1 VPTLATGRTIG
12 AVGRPAVF
20 LVIASVAG
28 AASIPAPARACS
40 FAGPTP
46 YVVDASMQATDHV
59 APTLAPLTV
68 TRLQRGQKTTGCTS
82 VNSCDGFGSLAISV
96 AAADDVTPATGLG
109 YRFTVVAGT
118 LPPVFSIPLNQP
130 SQVLVSDG
138 QIWFNWDDGTEDHQ
152 SIDFT
157 LQVVA
162 IDRAGNES
170 APQTVRVTD
179 DPGGCAIARPRAPYR
194 GLAFAALAAL
204 LLAARHPRRGR
215 AR

>member
-1 VPTLATGRTIG
+1 MPTLATGRTIG

-46 YVVDASMQATDHV
+46 YVVDAAMQATDHV

-68 TRLQRGQKTTGCTS
+68 TRLQRGAKTEGCMS
-82 VNSCDGFGSLAISV
+82 GSSCDGFGSLAIR
-96 AAADDVTPATGLG
+96 AAATDDVTPATGIG
-109 YRFTVVAGT
+109 YRFTLVDGT
-118 LPPVFSIPLNQP
+118 LPPSFSILLNQP
-130 SQVLVSDG
+130 SQVVVSDG
-138 QIWFNWDDGTEDHQ
+138 EIWFNWNDGTEDHQ

-194 GLAFAALAAL
+194 GLAFVAIAAL
-204 LLAARHPRRGR
+204 LLAVRHPRRGW